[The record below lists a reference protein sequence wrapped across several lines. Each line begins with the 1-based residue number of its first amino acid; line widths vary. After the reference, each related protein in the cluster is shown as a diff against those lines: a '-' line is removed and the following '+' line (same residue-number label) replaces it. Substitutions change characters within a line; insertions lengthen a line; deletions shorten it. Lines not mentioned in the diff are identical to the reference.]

1 MDESPVV
8 AGPCLPG
15 PVAMGGENEAESRQ
29 GPADRT
35 NGESRLNL
43 LDTCGVCGQHIQ
55 SRRPKLLPCLHS
67 LCQRCLPSPHRY
79 LMLPPPAAPSPGG
92 GGSGGPKDPQLPPP
106 LQPSSAPSSPVSTP
120 PSLLHCN
127 PVGVVRC
134 PICGQECVERHI
146 IDNIFVKDTT
156 EVPSSTVE
164 KSNQVCTSCE
174 DNAEA
179 NGFCVECVEWLC
191 KTCIRAH
198 QRVKFTKD
206 HTVRQKEEVSPEAV
220 GVTNQR
226 PVFCPYHKKEQ
237 LKLYCETCDKLT
249 CRDCQLLEHKEHR
262 YQFIEEAFQNQKVII
277 DTLITKLMEKSK
289 YIKYTGEQIQNRI
302 HEVNRNQKLVEQD
315 VKVAIF
321 TLMVEI
327 NKKGKALLHQL
338 ECLAKE
344 HRAKLLQQQREVSG
358 LSKQLEHVMNFSK
371 WAVSSGSSTALL
383 YSKRLITYRLRYL
396 LRARCDALP
405 VSNTTIQFHCD
416 PSFWAQNIFNLG
428 SLVIEDSELPLHMPK
443 SPVTEPNIQPQSGLP
458 SNQLS
463 KFPTQISLAQ
473 LRLQH
478 MQQQVLAQR
487 QQAQRTAGPV
497 GLPEPRIVGSV
508 HQTPPPPPPLPPP
521 LPPQQPPPRLV
532 NFQNH
537 NFKSI
542 GPVPLAQP
550 VRFPQ
555 NQSISHASV
564 KPSPLQ
570 MAILAQQAIKQWQIH
585 SGQVLATS
593 SSASS
598 TTSTSS
604 SPTINSAAGNDGKN
618 FAPSMID
625 LNSTMSGSCILPS
638 LPDIDC
644 SGSVTL
650 ESIGK
655 REAFA
660 EHTQTKQSSRK
671 TVQSPNSS
679 VPSPGLSG
687 SVTVSGVH
695 PPMRSP
701 SASSVGSRG
710 SSTSSGKP
718 SGADSTQRVPVV
730 MLEPIRIK
738 QESGVP
744 SENYDF
750 PVVIVK
756 QETDEESRNQNSRF
770 PRTILPS
777 VLLNSSLSSEASVLR
792 TEAPDST
799 GDQPS
804 NGKATWIGSP
814 HGEDGRKDDD
824 PNEDWCAV
832 CQNGGELLCCDKC
845 PKVFHLS
852 CHVPTLRNFP
862 SGEWICT
869 FCRDLSK
876 PEVEY
881 DCGVSSLV
889 SEEKRK
895 LEGGPGLAPI
905 DQRKCERLL
914 LYLYCHEMS
923 LAFQDPVPPTV
934 PDYYKIIK
942 KPMDLST
949 IKKRLQAHHIIY
961 TKPEDVIAD
970 FRLIFQNCAE
980 FNEPD
985 SEVADAGM
993 KLSSY
998 FEELLEKLFSD
1009 RKFSVQPYCHSDKTS
1024 PVLTDDSDDELVQP
1038 RKKRLKWEEHH
1049 FFK

>member
-1 MDESPVV
+1 MEASPSG
-8 AGPCLPG
+8 AGPSAVAAAG
-15 PVAMGGENEAESRQ
+15 AMGGENEAESRQ
-29 GPADRT
+29 GPWEGTEGA
-35 NGESRLNL
+35 GSRLNL
-43 LDTCGVCGQHIQ
+43 LDTCGVCGQQIQ

-67 LCQRCLPSPHRY
+67 LCLRCLPPPHRY
-79 LMLPPPAAPSPGG
+79 LMLPPR
-92 GGSGGPKDPQLPPP
+92 PPP
-106 LQPSSAPSSPVSTP
+106 PRPQPP
-120 PSLLHCN
+120 L
-127 PVGVVRC
+127 GVVRC
-134 PICGQECVERHI
+134 PICGQECAERHI

-206 HTVRQKEEVSPEAV
+206 HTVRQKEAVSPEAV
-220 GVTNQR
+220 GVTSQR

-277 DTLITKLMEKSK
+277 DTLVTKLMEKSN

-315 VKVAIF
+315 IKVAIF

-344 HRAKLLQQQREVSG
+344 HRVKLLQQQQEVAG

-405 VSNTTIQFHCD
+405 VSNATIQFHCD

-428 SLVIEDSELPLHMPK
+428 SLVIEDNEIPPHMPK
-443 SPVTEPNIQPQSGLP
+443 SPVMEPNIQPQSGLP

-487 QQAQRTAGPV
+487 QQAQRRAGPV
-497 GLPEPRIVGSV
+497 GLPNPRIAGPM
-508 HQTPPPPPPLPPP
+508 HQIPPPPPPLPPP
-521 LPPQQPPPRLV
+521 PPQNNNLKP
-532 NFQNH
+532 N
-537 NFKSI
+537 

-550 VRFPQ
+550 MRFPQ
-555 NQSISHASV
+555 SQNIPQSTAR
-564 KPSPLQ
+564 PNPLQ
-570 MAILAQQAIKQWQIH
+570 MAFLAGHVAAVP
-585 SGQVLATS
+585 SN
-593 SSASS
+593 ASS
-598 TTSTSS
+598 TTSTPS
-604 SPTINSAAGNDGKN
+604 SPTINSASGFDGKT
-618 FAPSMID
+618 FTPPMID
-625 LNSTMSGSCILPS
+625 LTSAVGGSYTLPS

-644 SGSVTL
+644 SANISL
-650 ESIGK
+650 ESMGR
-655 REAFA
+655 RE
-660 EHTQTKQSSRK
+660 TIMDQSQLKPPSRK

-679 VPSPGLSG
+679 VPSPG
-687 SVTVSGVH
+687 
-695 PPMRSP
+695 
-701 SASSVGSRG
+701 
-710 SSTSSGKP
+710 
-718 SGADSTQRVPVV
+718 ADSTQKVPVV

-738 QESGVP
+738 QESGMP

-750 PVVIVK
+750 PVVTVK
-756 QETDEESRNQNSRF
+756 QETDEESQNRNSRY
-770 PRTILPS
+770 PRTMLTS
-777 VLLNSSLSSEASVLR
+777 LLLNTSRSSAATVLR

-804 NGKATWIGSP
+804 SGKAAWMGSA
-814 HGEDGRKDDD
+814 HVGDSRKEDD

-832 CQNGGELLCCDKC
+832 CQNGGELLCCDRC

-869 FCRDLSK
+869 FCRDLCD

-881 DCGVSSLV
+881 DCDGPSNV

-895 LEGGPGLAPI
+895 LEGNMELSPT
-905 DQRKCERLL
+905 DRRTCERLL

-949 IKKRLQAHHIIY
+949 IKNRLQMHYPLY
-961 TKPEDVIAD
+961 TKLEDVVAD

-993 KLSSY
+993 KLEAY
-998 FEELLEKLFSD
+998 FEELLKNIFPD
-1009 RKFSVQPYCHSDKTS
+1009 ITFPAQPYFRANRDS
-1024 PVLTDDSDDELVQP
+1024 PNLSGDSDDDFVQP
-1038 RKKRLKWEEHH
+1038 RKKRLKWEERH
-1049 FFK
+1049 FLK

>member
-1 MDESPVV
+1 MFY
-8 AGPCLPG
+8 
-15 PVAMGGENEAESRQ
+15 
-29 GPADRT
+29 
-35 NGESRLNL
+35 LN
-43 LDTCGVCGQHIQ
+43 
-55 SRRPKLLPCLHS
+55 S
-67 LCQRCLPSPHRY
+67 Y
-79 LMLPPPAAPSPGG
+79 
-92 GGSGGPKDPQLPPP
+92 
-106 LQPSSAPSSPVSTP
+106 
-120 PSLLHCN
+120 
-127 PVGVVRC
+127 
-134 PICGQECVERHI
+134 VEQ
-146 IDNIFVKDTT
+146 TT
-156 EVPSSTVE
+156 
-164 KSNQVCTSCE
+164 
-174 DNAEA
+174 
-179 NGFCVECVEWLC
+179 L
-191 KTCIRAH
+191 
-198 QRVKFTKD
+198 
-206 HTVRQKEEVSPEAV
+206 
-220 GVTNQR
+220 
-226 PVFCPYHKKEQ
+226 
-237 LKLYCETCDKLT
+237 
-249 CRDCQLLEHKEHR
+249 
-262 YQFIEEAFQNQKVII
+262 
-277 DTLITKLMEKSK
+277 
-289 YIKYTGEQIQNRI
+289 I

-344 HRAKLLQQQREVSG
+344 HRAKLLQQQQEVSG

-371 WAVSSGSSTALL
+371 WAVSSASSTALM
-383 YSKRLITYRLRYL
+383 YSKRLIIYRLRYL

-428 SLVIEDSELPLHMPK
+428 SLVIEDSEILPHMPK
-443 SPVTEPNIQPQSGLP
+443 SPVMEPNIQPQSGLP

-487 QQAQRTAGPV
+487 QQAQRRAGPV
-497 GLPEPRIVGSV
+497 GLPEARITG
-508 HQTPPPPPPLPPP
+508 PLRM
-521 LPPQQPPPRLV
+521 LLLSLQQPPPRLV
-532 NFQNH
+532 NYQNH
-537 NFKSI
+537 SFKSI

-555 NQSISHASV
+555 NQSIPHASV

-585 SGQVLATS
+585 SGLVLATS

-598 TTSTSS
+598 TTSTPS
-604 SPTINSAAGNDGKN
+604 SPTTHSVAGNDGKT
-618 FAPSMID
+618 FAPSMIE
-625 LNSTMSGSCILPS
+625 LNSTMSGSCTLPS
-638 LPDIDC
+638 LPDIEC
-644 SGSVTL
+644 SGSVPL

-660 EHTQTKQSSRK
+660 EHIQTKQSSRK

-687 SVTVSGVH
+687 LITVSGVH

-701 SASSVGSRG
+701 SASSVGSR
-710 SSTSSGKP
+710 SSSISSGKP

-756 QETDEESRNQNSRF
+756 QETEEESRNQNSRI
-770 PRTILPS
+770 PRAILSS
-777 VLLNSSLSSEASVLR
+777 VLLNSSRSSEASVLR

-799 GDQPS
+799 GDQTS

-814 HGEDGRKDDD
+814 HGGDGRKDDD

-881 DCGVSSLV
+881 DCGVSNHV

-895 LEGGPGLAPI
+895 LEGSPGLAPI
-905 DQRKCERLL
+905 DQRVIS
-914 LYLYCHEMS
+914 LYY
-923 LAFQDPVPPTV
+923 VN
-934 PDYYKIIK
+934 
-942 KPMDLST
+942 ST
-949 IKKRLQAHHIIY
+949 
-961 TKPEDVIAD
+961 
-970 FRLIFQNCAE
+970 N
-980 FNEPD
+980 
-985 SEVADAGM
+985 
-993 KLSSY
+993 
-998 FEELLEKLFSD
+998 
-1009 RKFSVQPYCHSDKTS
+1009 
-1024 PVLTDDSDDELVQP
+1024 
-1038 RKKRLKWEEHH
+1038 
-1049 FFK
+1049 